1 MKNQD
6 PGILVLSDGTI
17 FEGVSIGQKGHVCGE
32 VVFNTAQT
40 GYQEVLTDPSYTE
53 QLIVFTQPHIGNVG
67 INSEDMESDRIFA
80 NGIIMHS
87 VSEVASNW
95 RSEETLQ
102 NFLKKQQLIAI
113 SEIDTRALTHHLRH
127 FGSQSGCIMTGD
139 IDYNQA
145 LNYAKSFSGLLG
157 KDLVQEVTTKKSYTF
172 GQHKTDS
179 HHIVVYDYGVKRSIL
194 KCLSSLDCSV
204 TIVPATTKA
213 EDVLALKPDG
223 IVLSNGPGDPSA
235 CTYAI
240 ETIKSLLKNEIPIM
254 AICLGHQLLALASGA
269 QTKKMAF
276 GHHGANHPIQ
286 HIKNSTVSISN
297 QNHGFVVSEENLPKC
312 LSVTHRSLFDSTI
325 AGIERLDVPAFG
337 FQGHPEAGP
346 GPVELTLLFK
356 QFKFMIEVNY
366 AQKN

>member
-6 PGILVLSDGTI
+6 LGILVLSDGTF
-17 FEGVSIGQKGHVCGE
+17 FEGISVGQKGHAFGE
-32 VVFNTAQT
+32 IVFNTAQT
-40 GYQEVLTDPSYTE
+40 GYQEVLTDPSYAE

-67 INSEDMESDRIFA
+67 INSEDMESDRVFA
-80 NGIIMHS
+80 NGIIMRS
-87 VSEVASNW
+87 ISEVASNW

-102 NFLKKQQLIAI
+102 NFLIKQQLIAI
-113 SEIDTRALTHHLRH
+113 SEIDTRALTHHLRQ

-157 KDLVQEVTTKKSYTF
+157 KDLVQKVTIKEPYIF
-172 GQHKTDS
+172 GQHKTDPY
-179 HHIVVYDYGVKRSIL
+179 HIVVYDFGVKRSIL
-194 KCLSSLDCSV
+194 NCLADLDCAI

-213 EDVLALKPDG
+213 EAILALKPNG

-240 ETIKSLLKNEIPIM
+240 EAVKSLLKNKIPIM

-269 QTKKMAF
+269 KTKKMDF
-276 GHHGANHPIQ
+276 GHHGTNHPIR
-286 HIKNSTVSISN
+286 HIKNNTISISS
-297 QNHGFVVSEENLPKC
+297 QNHGFVVSEENLPAC

-325 AGIERLDVPAFG
+325 SGIERLDVPAFG

-346 GPVELTLLFK
+346 GPVELTMLFK
-356 QFKFMIEVNY
+356 QFKSMIEVSHVK
-366 AQKN
+366 KN